1 MTGTGIPGAA
11 FSSPYG
17 TFRRRKKGIEMFRQI
32 LAMLAL
38 GTVAFGGAAPAAA
51 QAYPPPGAYQ
61 PGYGDRTFAGRYH
74 VQGWVTS
81 FGGFN
86 LMLRIHGG
94 AQPVNLHQGTVLAP
108 LGLTMVPGMLV
119 RCDGYFNGSGVFVA
133 EHIVLIR

>member
-1 MTGTGIPGAA
+1 ML
-11 FSSPYG
+11 
-17 TFRRRKKGIEMFRQI
+17 RQI

-38 GTVAFGGAAPAAA
+38 GMVALAGAAPAAA
-51 QAYPPPGAYQ
+51 QAYPPPGGYHS
-61 PGYGDRTFAGRYH
+61 GYGYDRTFAGRYH
-74 VQGWVTS
+74 VQGWVAS

-119 RCDGYFNGSGVFVA
+119 RCDGYFNGNGVFVA
-133 EHIVLIR
+133 QQVVLIR

>member
-1 MTGTGIPGAA
+1 ML
-11 FSSPYG
+11 
-17 TFRRRKKGIEMFRQI
+17 RQI
-32 LAMLAL
+32 LATLAL
-38 GTVAFGGAAPAAA
+38 GTVALAGAAPAAA
-51 QAYPPPGAYQ
+51 QAYPPPPPGAYH

-119 RCDGYFNGSGVFVA
+119 RCDGYFNGNGVFVA
-133 EHIVLIR
+133 QQIALIR